1 MLYLPIKSWSDL
13 FLNITKAS
21 PYGPAPALAVA
32 KGLMRRAEILNASWI
47 SPVSSINRLGE
58 GCERTRGIKGK
69 YRGLGLR
76 KWNNEASTG

>member
-1 MLYLPIKSWSDL
+1 MLYLPIKSRSDI

-21 PYGPAPALAVA
+21 PYGPAQA
-32 KGLMRRAEILNASWI
+32 KELMRRAEILNASWI